1 MTGQRKKRSAKACRD
16 LGDVRAEIDRI
27 DRVLLKL
34 IAERGSYVR
43 RAAELKAKRKDVL
56 DPVRIA
62 AIVNQVKKRAK
73 TLGLEPNVV
82 AAAFRAMI
90 YRFVAYEFREY
101 DRRKRMAAKP
111 QTKKGYSKKA
121 KTVKPRRG

>member
-1 MTGQRKKRSAKACRD
+1 MTAQRKKRTAKSCRN

-27 DRVLLKL
+27 DRRLLRL

-56 DPVRIA
+56 DPARIA
-62 AIVNQVKKRAK
+62 GIVRQVEKRAK
-73 TLGLEPNVV
+73 TLGLEPSVV
-82 AAAFRAMI
+82 GAAFRALI

-101 DRRKRMAAKP
+101 DRRRRKTKKP
-111 QTKKGYSKKA
+111 QAKKGLSKKPKA
-121 KTVKPRRG
+121 RKPRAK

>member
-1 MTGQRKKRSAKACRD
+1 MAAGRKKRTAKACRD
-16 LGDVRAEIDRI
+16 LGAVRTEIDRI
-27 DRVLLKL
+27 DGELLEL

-56 DPVRIA
+56 DPARIA
-62 AIVNQVKKRAK
+62 AIVAKVKKKAK

-101 DRRKRMAAKP
+101 DRGKAGTKRRRTRK
-111 QTKKGYSKKA
+111 
-121 KTVKPRRG
+121 KT

>member
-1 MTGQRKKRSAKACRD
+1 MATGRKKRTAKTCRD
-16 LGDVRAEIDRI
+16 LGAVRAEIDRI
-27 DRVLLKL
+27 DGKLLEL

-43 RAAELKAKRKDVL
+43 RAAELKARRKDVL
-56 DPVRIA
+56 DPSRIA
-62 AIVNQVKKRAK
+62 AIVAKVKKKAK

-101 DRRKRMAAKP
+101 DRG
-111 QTKKGYSKKA
+111 KGKA
-121 KTVKPRRG
+121 KKTPQRIRNKR

>member
-1 MTGQRKKRSAKACRD
+1 MAARRKRKSAKACRSLDD
-16 LGDVRAEIDRI
+16 LRTEIDRI
-27 DRVLLKL
+27 DGELLEL

-56 DPVRIA
+56 DPARIA
-62 AIVNQVKKRAK
+62 AIVSKVKKKAK
-73 TLGLEPNVV
+73 TLGLEPSVV

-101 DRRKRMAAKP
+101 DRRRKP
-111 QTKKGYSKKA
+111 KNARRAVKKS
-121 KTVKPRRG
+121 

>member
-1 MTGQRKKRSAKACRD
+1 MTQQRRKRSAKSCGS
-16 LGDVRAEIDRI
+16 LSEVRAEIDRI
-27 DRVLLKL
+27 DRVLLGL

-56 DPVRIA
+56 DPARIA
-62 AIVNQVKKRAK
+62 GIVKQVKKRAK

-101 DRRKRMAAKP
+101 DRRNRMAAKP
-111 QTKKGYSKKA
+111 QIRKGYSKKA
-121 KTVKPRRG
+121 RTGKPRTG